1 MIKKLYNN
9 KNFIEQHNTKTNM
22 QFNQDH
28 NTSKKNLVE
37 QTDRKGLD
45 MYLCVLT
52 SVPDPNDVPYDP
64 SPHMNGFKWKQHLVN
79 PKNVEKQLRELTNEG
94 VDVFFNL
101 CDGTPDDAL
110 SGIGLVQAMEKLG
123 VAFTG
128 ADSDFF
134 DPSRQE
140 MKAYAKKSN
149 VPAPNWVMVDR
160 VEDVERVAKRLRF
173 PILVKPPHGYAS
185 IGITPDSR
193 CENLEQLKVQT
204 ACDIDQFGRALLEEF
219 VEGREFT
226 CLIAENPDDP
236 KNPITFKPVEFIFPK
251 GETFKHYNM
260 KWVEYEKMSVA
271 PVNDPKIEKVLREQ
285 TTRLFKALNGN
296 GYARCDYRMAADGTI
311 YMLEINPNCGI
322 FYSPEEPGSADFSL
336 INDPVYNHQKFLK
349 LIIRSA
355 QKRQINMLAAR
366 TPKRQV
372 KKQRVEQ
379 MAYS

>member
-1 MIKKLYNN
+1 
-9 KNFIEQHNTKTNM
+9 
-22 QFNQDH
+22 
-28 NTSKKNLVE
+28 
-37 QTDRKGLD
+37 
-45 MYLCVLT
+45 
-52 SVPDPNDVPYDP
+52 
-64 SPHMNGFKWKQHLVN
+64 MNGYKWKQYEVS
-79 PKNVEKQLRELTNEG
+79 PKNVEKQLRELINEG

-128 ADSDFF
+128 ANSDFF

-149 VPAPNWVMVDR
+149 VPTPGWVMVDR
-160 VEDVERVAKRLRF
+160 VEDVERVSKRLRF

-185 IGITPDSR
+185 IGITRDSR

-204 ACDIDQFGRALLEEF
+204 GREIEEFGRALLEEF

-236 KNPITFKPVEFIFPK
+236 NNPITFKPVEFMFPK
-251 GETFKHYNM
+251 GESFKHYHM
-260 KWVEYEKMSVA
+260 KWVDYEQMSVA
-271 PVNDPKIEKVLREQ
+271 PVREPRVEKVLREQ

-296 GYARCDYRMAADGTI
+296 GYARCDYRMDADGTI
-311 YMLEINPNCGI
+311 YMLEINSNCGI
-322 FYSPEEPGSADFSL
+322 YYAPNEPGSADFCL
-336 INDPVYNHQKFLK
+336 IHDPAYDHHKFLK

-355 QKRQINMLAAR
+355 KNRQNNMLAAR
-366 TPKRQV
+366 TAKRQA